1 LWASHGGTLVIAVA
15 GDDVVLPEN
24 YWPSE
29 TVISLDELRAQE
41 RDNPRGVFMRK
52 RHDGAA
58 VYVLYGSDAP
68 MLESVIKTF
77 SP

>member
-1 LWASHGGTLVIAVA
+1 MSAELTSQTM
-15 GDDVVLPEN
+15 
-24 YWPSE
+24 
-29 TVISLDELRAQE
+29 ISLDELRAKE

-52 RHDGAA
+52 RHDGTA

-77 SP
+77 PPTR